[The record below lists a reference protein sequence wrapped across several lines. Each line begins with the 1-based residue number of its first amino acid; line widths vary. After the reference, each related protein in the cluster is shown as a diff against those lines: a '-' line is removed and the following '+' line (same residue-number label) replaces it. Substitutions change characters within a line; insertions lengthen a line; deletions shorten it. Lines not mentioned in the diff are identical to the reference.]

1 MKRTLIAIVV
11 MATTLVAASLDDSL
25 QKARVVSVKKYSQGR
40 IAFWEGRTPVYD
52 GNPVYDITLDWKGKN
67 YVVRYE
73 SLTGYLPRA
82 WESGKDIQVKRERGR
97 FLLYRGDE
105 AVPAREVSPH
115 DCVPAYS
122 SVISGSTT
130 PQIPCD

>member
-11 MATTLVAASLDDSL
+11 MAATLVAASGDDSL
-25 QKARVVSVKKYSQGR
+25 QKARVVSIKKYSQGR
-40 IAFWEGRTPVYD
+40 IVFWEGRTPIFD

-73 SLTGYLPRA
+73 SLTGYFPRA
-82 WESGKDIQVKRERGR
+82 WQSGKDIQVKRERGR

-105 AVPAREVSPH
+105 AVPAGEVSPN

-130 PQIPCD
+130 PQIPCE